1 MPFAIQVANLY
12 ICIYIYIY
20 FLKVILV
27 MGFVI
32 KFSRQGVKRPVGKAV

>member
-1 MPFAIQVANLY
+1 MSFAIQVANLY
-12 ICIYIYIY
+12 ICIYIY